1 MKRPQSKHT
10 IIKQHLIQAIQLR
23 QFKDR
28 LPSENELAG
37 KFAVSRMTARK
48 VLIELAHE
56 GVVKRVQGSG
66 TFIRKPDFATS
77 YFTIQSS
84 RKQAET
90 LKVKHATEVL
100 EVRLVSDPSED
111 VVRKLNDARQI
122 IRVRRIHFYDD
133 KPVRYEIRHLRGD
146 LCAGILWE
154 NLQEASIHDLLVD
167 KYGLPLTK
175 AWQKITAVTM
185 PPKIAALFKEP
196 VGYPAFYIERIT
208 YTYEKPVTLVEY
220 YIRGEVAFE
229 DEFSP
234 AS

>member
-1 MKRPQSKHT
+1 M
-10 IIKQHLIQAIQLR
+10 
-23 QFKDR
+23 
-28 LPSENELAG
+28 
-37 KFAVSRMTARK
+37 
-48 VLIELAHE
+48 
-56 GVVKRVQGSG
+56 
-66 TFIRKPDFATS
+66 
-77 YFTIQSS
+77 
-84 RKQAET
+84 
-90 LKVKHATEVL
+90 
-100 EVRLVSDPSED
+100 
-111 VVRKLNDARQI
+111 
-122 IRVRRIHFYDD
+122 
-133 KPVRYEIRHLRGD
+133 RYEIRHLRGD

-185 PPKIAALFKEP
+185 PPKIAILFKEAA
-196 VGYPAFYIERIT
+196 GYPAFYIERIT